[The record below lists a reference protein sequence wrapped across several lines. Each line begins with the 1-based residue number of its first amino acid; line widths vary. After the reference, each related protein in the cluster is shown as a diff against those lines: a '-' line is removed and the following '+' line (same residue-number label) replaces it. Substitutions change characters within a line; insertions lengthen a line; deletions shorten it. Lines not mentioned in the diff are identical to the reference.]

1 MEPRPP
7 QPEHESQGPREPEA
21 LEPSAPLRRALASL
35 HPVSAPVALDE
46 RVALECATEA
56 PVASWLRALPAA
68 EAPAVLDRLVLEELS
83 DPQRA
88 LAERFVGDLFG
99 QGAPLSLRGRLV
111 NALNSEGGRQRR
123 AQWSLVGAGL
133 AAAAMAL
140 LVFWPQG
147 PTRSNVPSGGDLA
160 GGDLAGGE
168 VRARLRLKR
177 VTVASADRLSP
188 MAALLSDSLAG
199 GLGLSAQ
206 RLPLTADEFLGEAR

>member
-7 QPEHESQGPREPEA
+7 QPEHDPQGPREPEA
-21 LEPSAPLRRALASL
+21 LEASAPLRRALASL

-56 PVASWLRALPAA
+56 PVAGWLRALPAA

-111 NALNSEGGRQRR
+111 NALNSENGRQRR
-123 AQWSLVGAGL
+123 AQWSLAGAGL

-147 PTRSNVPSGGDLA
+147 PARSSDLS